1 MNKVINSKIIFLILM
16 MGLLMTQTGCSSI
29 AKKWKAFLNDKPMT
43 SDDKKEKV
51 ASFNDIPDYA
61 PPVKRQYKRTTK
73 ESFAAEAQVDQ
84 KAGSLWVMEGQGA
97 YLFSENIMR
106 MVGDPLP
113 ITIEGYVKDQLE
125 SKVNVIKGL
134 IAKLE
139 ERQARMRGPASTDA
153 KADPK
158 AAGGDAKTPQQNA
171 QAPAAPSKEELSV
184 KMVPTRIVER
194 TMDGNYRVKG
204 SQPFMIGSREYK
216 VIVMGT
222 VRAEDF
228 NENGVNSNNL
238 LDPKFDIVSNRK
250 KEGEM

>member
-1 MNKVINSKIIFLILM
+1 MSRTLNTKTLSLFALMFL
-16 MGLLMTQTGCSSI
+16 LLSQTGCSSI
-29 AKKWKAFLNDKPMT
+29 AKKWKAFLNDRPVNGAEE
-43 SDDKKEKV
+43 KKEKV
-51 ASFNDIPDYA
+51 ASFNDMPDYA

-73 ESFAAEAQVDQ
+73 ESLAAEAQVDQ

-113 ITIEGYVKDQLE
+113 VNIDGYVKEQLE
-125 SKVNVIKGL
+125 SKVGVIKNL

-139 ERQARMRGPASTDA
+139 EKQAQRLRGPASEKKEDA
-153 KADPK
+153 KPEAKPAAAAANDANK
-158 AAGGDAKTPQQNA
+158 AAG
-171 QAPAAPSKEELSV
+171 KEELAV
-184 KMVPTRIVER
+184 KSVPTRIVER
-194 TMDGNYRVKG
+194 TTDGNYRVKG
-204 SQPFMIGSREYK
+204 AQTFMIGSREYK

-228 NENGVNSNNL
+228 NEDGVNSNRL
-238 LDPKFDIVSNRK
+238 LEPKFDIVSNRK

>member
-1 MNKVINSKIIFLILM
+1 MNKKYFILTLIS
-16 MGLLMTQTGCSSI
+16 LLLVTQTGCSSV
-29 AKKWKAFLNDKPMT
+29 AKKWKAFLNDKP
-43 SDDKKEKV
+43 SVGDEKKEKI
-51 ASFNDIPDYA
+51 ASFNDMPDYA
-61 PPVKRQYKRTTK
+61 PAIKRQYKRTTK
-73 ESFAAEAQVDQ
+73 ESMAAEAQVDQ

-97 YLFSENIMR
+97 YLFSENVMR

-113 ITIEGYVKDQLE
+113 VTIDGYVKEQLE
-125 SKVNVIKGL
+125 GKVNIIKGL

-139 ERQARMRGPASTDA
+139 ERQSRMRGPASEGKADA
-153 KADPK
+153 KGADGK
-158 AAGGDAKTPQQNA
+158 TAEAAKTPE
-171 QAPAAPSKEELSV
+171 APKPMSKEELAV
-184 KMVPTRIVER
+184 KSVPTRIVER
-194 TMDGNYRVKG
+194 TSDGNYRVKG

-228 NENGVNSNNL
+228 NEDGVNSNRL